1 MRKRVLAV
9 SALVTDAADRILLIQ
24 RGHEPAKGLW
34 SVPGGSVEE
43 GVFGNGQQSWQ
54 GQGVGLAR
62 RVLTSI
68 QAQGPRMNPARNSRR

>member
-24 RGHEPAKGLW
+24 RGHEPSKGLW

-43 GVFGNGQQSWQ
+43 GES
-54 GQGVGLAR
+54 LE
-62 RVLTSI
+62 
-68 QAQGPRMNPARNSRR
+68 QALVREMWDVHC